1 MSSKGPNGYT
11 FTNGCRITHGTG
23 ALTKKP
29 FADVDLIMTEFT
41 AGNPKGFC
49 GQLGVI
55 EFKTDFR
62 LPRHIHMNMEKTKL
76 ADERILVL
84 HGTGLVEIAG
94 KLYVVAPGSLVDA
107 IGGVPHTWTA
117 CPPGVRL
124 PDGSVST
131 GSFTMV
137 YEYEEPTSFFPTA
150 SAEPITD
157 PSQYQPFT
165 GNYDEIRIP
174 KLSAQE
180 VAEQARIVFN
190 QDLTKVEPA

>member
-1 MSSKGPNGYT
+1 MSSKGPNGYN
-11 FTNGCRITHGTG
+11 FTDGCRITHGTG

-55 EFKTDFR
+55 ELKTDFR
-62 LPRHIHMNMEKTKL
+62 LPRHIHVNMEKTKL

-84 HGTGLVEIAG
+84 PFRDCRKAL
-94 KLYVVAPGSLVDA
+94 L
-107 IGGVPHTWTA
+107 
-117 CPPGVRL
+117 
-124 PDGSVST
+124 ST

-174 KLSAQE
+174 KLSARE